1 MSYLF
6 TKNNNAIVK
15 LILID
20 ILDKNVD
27 IVRKS
32 SINYFEETINQA
44 LGRYFIVSFTL
55 RLNNNN
61 NRKTKI

>member
-1 MSYLF
+1 MSYSF
-6 TKNNNAIVK
+6 TKNNNTIVK

-20 ILDKNVD
+20 ILDENVD

-44 LGRYFIVSFTL
+44 FGRYFIVSFTL
-55 RLNNNN
+55 KLSE

>member
-55 RLNNNN
+55 RLNK

>member
-61 NRKTKI
+61 RKTKI